1 MEIVT
6 NKKSLVQFKLR
17 DKSYTIITAD
27 LISYRVRGDIVN
39 ATIIDKVIRKTNLMY
54 DVIFDN
60 GATITLE
67 LSKPTTLEIKIAA
80 L

>member
-6 NKKSLVQFKLR
+6 NKKSLAQFELR
-17 DKSYTIITAD
+17 DKSHTLITAD

-60 GATITLE
+60 GAIITLE